1 MIGYNIT
8 NDEKNTLEMLF
19 FRHFEGIFCCQK
31 SIIPKMAQKT
41 AEKHNKWVYFE
52 KKLLKYPR
60 GQFGRRISN
69 PPLQVCRA
77 LSGGKGDA
85 YVSGS

>member
-1 MIGYNIT
+1 MAAGGFLLSNYQPELAELFRDGEEVVMYTSMDDLKEKAGYY
-8 NDEKNTLEMLF
+8 LE
-19 FRHFEGIFCCQK
+19 
-31 SIIPKMAQKT
+31 
-41 AEKHNKWVYFE
+41 
-52 KKLLKYPR
+52 
-60 GQFGRRISN
+60 RRISN

>member
-1 MIGYNIT
+1 
-8 NDEKNTLEMLF
+8 
-19 FRHFEGIFCCQK
+19 
-31 SIIPKMAQKT
+31 MAQKT
-41 AEKHNKWVYFE
+41 AEKHNKWVYLE

-60 GQFGRRISN
+60 GQFERRISN

-85 YVSGS
+85 YVSGG